1 MRVWIDATGANH
13 ALRVFGMSLLERL
26 LRGLRASGAR
36 LSEVRVELP
45 DGESAAGFLPDGLTA
60 ALPLRW
66 SCGNAPLA
74 RRLQCALEDAA
85 GEPLLALAADSVVD
99 TRVIE
104 QLAETTG
111 SMAFIGA
118 ARGDAGAGGVVMRLE
133 HELPQLSE
141 EDADLLAI
149 ARRAIGSG
157 GVAQLK
163 DGDFDGYITDLRRA
177 LPPYVLHLS
186 GASDCPRVERFLFW
200 SNYKG
205 STDFMTRYV
214 YPPLVWLLVRPLAR
228 WRVHP
233 HWVTSVDIVATAAA
247 IPCFA
252 AGAWVPGFGFAYLMS
267 VLDSVDGKL
276 ARLTFSSSRLG
287 EILDHGLDVI
297 HPPFWYLAWG
307 WALSHGDAAAAPY
320 LAAKCM
326 FGLYAAD
333 RLLALLFKTRTGR
346 SIHGFTALDA
356 KMRTFISRRNV
367 HLPVFMAALL
377 VDWIAPGLRAAEYT
391 FYAIVAWQALCLVFH
406 AERVAR
412 FWNARTHRASPV
424 PGSEGPR
431 GLVSRLLSI

>member
-66 SCGNAPLA
+66 SCGNAPLS

-85 GEPLLALAADSVVD
+85 GEPLLALAGDSIVD

-141 EDADLLAI
+141 QDADLLAI

-157 GVAQLK
+157 GVAKLK

-214 YPPLVWLLVRPLAR
+214 YPPLVWLLVRP
-228 WRVHP
+228 
-233 HWVTSVDIVATAAA
+233 
-247 IPCFA
+247 
-252 AGAWVPGFGFAYLMS
+252 
-267 VLDSVDGKL
+267 
-276 ARLTFSSSRLG
+276 FSR
-287 EILDHGLDVI
+287 
-297 HPPFWYLAWG
+297 
-307 WALSHGDAAAAPY
+307 
-320 LAAKCM
+320 K
-326 FGLYAAD
+326 
-333 RLLALLFKTRTGR
+333 R
-346 SIHGFTALDA
+346 
-356 KMRTFISRRNV
+356 
-367 HLPVFMAALL
+367 
-377 VDWIAPGLRAAEYT
+377 
-391 FYAIVAWQALCLVFH
+391 
-406 AERVAR
+406 
-412 FWNARTHRASPV
+412 
-424 PGSEGPR
+424 
-431 GLVSRLLSI
+431 